1 MPNGQRWGTELRR
14 GDVRLPYSPA
24 TRSGLPIED
33 IVAGCE
39 GEESNGL
46 FSSRCKSL
54 KGGRKLASQASLVS
68 FCACPVPT
76 DRFLAYPA
84 CHTWRPLFPCMS
96 SVTAA
101 LDRSTTPDHP
111 QPTVAERRSRTY
123 TAAAHLTLSM
133 PASSAEPASSA
144 IVRLGR
150 PASNTAGN
158 CHQMQCD
165 CVSDRQSTRRSVPAR
180 RDLRLHCI
188 VSTRAAA
195 WPRRLCSACLVVSPV
210 RPRSLL
216 SMPSCSIMP
225 WPHQTLMYE
234 IIGDWPK
241 PEARATCLQACWW
254 LSKRLLNPTASLTV
268 VVVVCVRVC
277 VCV

>member
-1 MPNGQRWGTELRR
+1 MRAELSCLACPGGREGRPSSAASDKSAVMPNGPRWGTELRR

-165 CVSDRQSTRRSVPAR
+165 CVRPTVHPPQRPCPTGPATP
-180 RDLRLHCI
+180 LYCFH
-188 VSTRAAA
+188 
-195 WPRRLCSACLVVSPV
+195 
-210 RPRSLL
+210 
-216 SMPSCSIMP
+216 SCSGSLASSFM
-225 WPHQTLMYE
+225 L
-234 IIGDWPK
+234 
-241 PEARATCLQACWW
+241 CLPCC
-254 LSKRLLNPTASLTV
+254 LSGSAKEPSLHAQLQHHALAASNSH
-268 VVVVCVRVC
+268 VRDNW
-277 VCV
+277 

>member
-1 MPNGQRWGTELRR
+1 MRAELSCLACPGGREGRPSSAASDKSAVMPNGQRWGTELRR

-46 FSSRCKSL
+46 FSSRGAKSL

-101 LDRSTTPDHP
+101 LGSINDGGPRPP
-111 QPTVAERRSRTY
+111 PTHCSRT
-123 TAAAHLTLSM
+123 TQPHL
-133 PASSAEPASSA
+133 
-144 IVRLGR
+144 
-150 PASNTAGN
+150 
-158 CHQMQCD
+158 H
-165 CVSDRQSTRRSVPAR
+165 
-180 RDLRLHCI
+180 
-188 VSTRAAA
+188 
-195 WPRRLCSACLVVSPV
+195 
-210 RPRSLL
+210 
-216 SMPSCSIMP
+216 SCST
-225 WPHQTLMYE
+225 PHTFHAC
-234 IIGDWPK
+234 I
-241 PEARATCLQACWW
+241 RAQSPLA
-254 LSKRLLNPTASLTV
+254 
-268 VVVVCVRVC
+268 VR
-277 VCV
+277 

>member
-1 MPNGQRWGTELRR
+1 M
-14 GDVRLPYSPA
+14 
-24 TRSGLPIED
+24 
-33 IVAGCE
+33 
-39 GEESNGL
+39 
-46 FSSRCKSL
+46 
-54 KGGRKLASQASLVS
+54 
-68 FCACPVPT
+68 
-76 DRFLAYPA
+76 
-84 CHTWRPLFPCMS
+84 
-96 SVTAA
+96 
-101 LDRSTTPDHP
+101 
-111 QPTVAERRSRTY
+111 
-123 TAAAHLTLSM
+123 
-133 PASSAEPASSA
+133 
-144 IVRLGR
+144 RLGR

-210 RPRSLL
+210 RPRNLL

-254 LSKRLLNPTASLTV
+254 LSEAAFQPNGVPDGGGGGG
-268 VVVVCVRVC
+268 VCACVC
-277 VCV
+277 VCVMSVLRARRAHATTTATHCGATALQLIDSANPNYLQETALVRNP

>member
-1 MPNGQRWGTELRR
+1 M
-14 GDVRLPYSPA
+14 
-24 TRSGLPIED
+24 
-33 IVAGCE
+33 
-39 GEESNGL
+39 
-46 FSSRCKSL
+46 
-54 KGGRKLASQASLVS
+54 
-68 FCACPVPT
+68 
-76 DRFLAYPA
+76 
-84 CHTWRPLFPCMS
+84 
-96 SVTAA
+96 
-101 LDRSTTPDHP
+101 
-111 QPTVAERRSRTY
+111 
-123 TAAAHLTLSM
+123 
-133 PASSAEPASSA
+133 
-144 IVRLGR
+144 RLGR

-180 RDLRLHCI
+180 RDLRLHCV

-210 RPRSLL
+210 RPRNLL

-268 VVVVCVRVC
+268 VVVVVCVRVC
-277 VCV
+277 VCVCDECVACEKSSRHNYGDTLRCNRPAAHRFRKSKLFTRNGTRTQPLSESHDITVTSQPMATW